1 MTSRYLHKLLAV
13 ALLASAACASG
24 PPIPHQP
31 DVVDATLPAPADQV
45 RMAVIQVLT
54 DGGYEVEEVEKEDD
68 AVEQKNDH
76 TLTTGYREEIR
87 SPWDWLLR
95 RRFGTGRSRVD
106 ALVTPSDDQNT
117 RLRLH
122 VLYEGKDGIFTRWEE
137 SPTALPQSAENQ
149 LRLIKT
155 ALHIL

>member
-1 MTSRYLHKLLAV
+1 VISRCLRILPVV
-13 ALLASAACASG
+13 ALLTTAACAAG
-24 PPIPHQP
+24 PPIHYEP
-31 DVVDATLPAPADQV
+31 DVVDVTLPAPADQV
-45 RMAVIQVLT
+45 KTAVIQVLT
-54 DGGYEVEEVEKEDD
+54 DGGYDVEEIENDED
-68 AVEQKNDH
+68 AVERENDH

-106 ALVTPSDDQNT
+106 ARVTPADDQTT

-149 LRLIKT
+149 LRLIKN
-155 ALHIL
+155 ALQIL

>member
-1 MTSRYLHKLLAV
+1 VTLRCFRILPVA
-13 ALLASAACASG
+13 ALLMSAACAAG
-24 PPIPHQP
+24 PPIHHEP
-31 DVVDATLPAPADQV
+31 DVVDVTLPAPADQV
-45 RMAVIQVLT
+45 RTVVIQVLT
-54 DGGYEVEEVEKEDD
+54 DAGYEVEEVAKEDD
-68 AVEQKNDH
+68 AAERKNDYALA
-76 TLTTGYREEIR
+76 TSYREEIR

-106 ALVTPSDDQNT
+106 ALVTPGDDQT
-117 RLRLH
+117 SRLRLH

-149 LRLIKT
+149 LRLIKN